1 MLDKRHL
8 LHSLHAYQATETKQR
23 ALIHERR
30 RGHAP
35 DETPYR
41 TPNKEQQYWKKPR
54 SPRRTSSGAEA
65 AAAGADDND
74 AFYLLAT
81 GPHKDRDGA
90 PREAR
95 DPIVD
100 MRRSIRKR
108 SDVLW
113 KGEFDSPC
121 PSVCA
126 WSPVN

>member
-1 MLDKRHL
+1 VEDKRHL

-23 ALIHERR
+23 ALIYERR

-35 DETPYR
+35 DDQDETSYR
-41 TPNKEQQYWKKPR
+41 TLNKEQQYWKKPR
-54 SPRRTSSGAEA
+54 SPSRTSPGAEA
-65 AAAGADDND
+65 AAA
-74 AFYLLAT
+74 AT
-81 GPHKDRDGA
+81 GTNKDRDRA
-90 PREAR
+90 PSEAR

-121 PSVCA
+121 PSVRA